1 MVATKRCTTLEK
13 IKLYGVQLEGD
24 TIKNSTACEE
34 MEHCRFFHSN
44 MFFEVMHSFTDTNTN
59 AENKKNDAEVD
70 ISKYI
75 SFCIVTLKTAIL
87 LTEGVFDHHVN
98 NCIFQEILGRKIASV
113 EKDSGPIYTENTVDA
128 FISGI
133 SMVTCIEVWKI
144 FLVQRDAGTTN
155 QKQFQPVLNVF
166 GFEYNSM
173 NFELEAE
180 HMLTEIFTK
189 MSLCK
194 SSN

>member
-1 MVATKRCTTLEK
+1 
-13 IKLYGVQLEGD
+13 
-24 TIKNSTACEE
+24 
-34 MEHCRFFHSN
+34 
-44 MFFEVMHSFTDTNTN
+44 MFNTY
-59 AENKKNDAEVD
+59 AENKKNDAEAD

-189 MSLCK
+189 MSFVVKKQKKMQILKLMKTLYKTFQRSQTSRNHGRK
-194 SSN
+194 SWRKI